1 MAERVLVTG
10 AAGFIGSHLV
20 ERLVREGYAVRAYV
34 HYNALSHWGHLEKLP
49 PDVLGHVEIMPGDLA
64 DSFMVD
70 HAVSGCALVFHL
82 GALIGIP
89 YSYTAPA
96 AYVATNVTGTL
107 NVLQACRRH
116 GVRRLLHTS
125 TSEVYGTAQ
134 YVPIDERHPLVG
146 QSPYSASK
154 IAADKL
160 AESFFLSFSTPVVT
174 VRPFNTYGPR
184 QSARAVI
191 PTIISQALKGPD
203 VQLGSTETVRDFTYV
218 EDTAAGF
225 LAAARAAGVEG
236 EVLNL
241 GTGEAVTVGELVQ
254 RIGKIV
260 GRTLAVRQDP
270 VRIRP
275 AASEV
280 GRLISDN
287 RRARTLLGW
296 APQVG
301 LDAGLA
307 RTVDAIAASLGE
319 YKTNVYGA

>member
-20 ERLVREGYAVRAYV
+20 ERLVRQGFAVRAFV
-34 HYNALSHWGHLEKLP
+34 HYNALSSWGHLEKLS
-49 PDVLGHVEIMPGDLA
+49 PDILAQVEVMSGDLA

-70 HAVSGCALVFHL
+70 HAVSGCDLVFHL

-96 AYVATNVTGTL
+96 AYVATNVSGTL

-116 GVRRLLHTS
+116 DVRRVMHTS

-134 YVPIDERHPLVG
+134 YVPIDEKHPLVG

-154 IAADKL
+154 IGADKL
-160 AESFFLSFSTPVVT
+160 AESYWLSFKTPVVT

-191 PTIISQALKGPD
+191 PTIITQALVGDQVK
-203 VQLGSTETVRDFTYV
+203 LGATDTVRDFTFV

-225 LAAARAAGVEG
+225 IAAARAAAVDG

-241 GTGEAVTVGELVQ
+241 GTGEAVTVGNLVERVS
-254 RIGKIV
+254 RILGKP
-260 GRTLAVRQDP
+260 LAVRQDP
-270 VRIRP
+270 VRLRP
-275 AASEV
+275 VASEV
-280 GRLISDN
+280 GRLISNNDKA
-287 RRARTLLGW
+287 RRLLDW
-296 APQVG
+296 KPETD
-301 LDAGLA
+301 LETGLA
-307 RTVDAIAASLGE
+307 RTVDAIAASLAE
-319 YKTNVYGA
+319 YKTNLYGA